1 MSFTHFLKISHI
13 SKSSSNFVIFLI
25 FALLTLVYISV
36 VCCWHGLVLVIVAA
50 NLAILLLL
58 NQAPPEK
65 IKKIRFF

>member
-36 VCCWHGLVLVIVAA
+36 V
-50 NLAILLLL
+50 LLR
-58 NQAPPEK
+58 AWPGFGYYRSWFGDSSF
-65 IKKIRFF
+65 IKPSTP

>member
-36 VCCWHGLVLVIVAA
+36 V
-50 NLAILLLL
+50 LLL
-58 NQAPPEK
+58 ACPGFGYYRSWFGDSSF
-65 IKKIRFF
+65 IKPSTP

>member
-36 VCCWHGLVLVIVAA
+36 V
-50 NLAILLLL
+50 LLL
-58 NQAPPEK
+58 AWPGFGYC
-65 IKKIRFF
+65 RS